1 MSGLTVWFLLV
12 FVPGLALPVF
22 MGIVVTI
29 VGFIVVGV
37 ASMIRLDSAGYSW
50 SKESKDV
57 AREATTKNMTKTIK
71 ICAPALLIC
80 SLLGA
85 AIPDRK
91 EIAAIVLIPYMS
103 NNAEFQKI
111 PENLAKKLNEYLTDQ
126 ISPEKKDE

>member
-1 MSGLTVWFLLV
+1 MSAMMVWFLLV
-12 FVPGLALPVF
+12 FVPGLKLPVF
-22 MGIVVTI
+22 IGIVTSI
-29 VGFIVVGV
+29 VAFITVGV
-37 ASMIRLDSAGYSW
+37 ASLFRIDMSGYSW
-50 SKESKDV
+50 SRETRDEARDV
-57 AREATTKNMTKTIK
+57 ATKNTTRAVK
-71 ICAPALLIC
+71 ICAPMLLVF

-126 ISPEKKDE
+126 ITPEKEHD